1 MARSSYS
8 IAQKVTKGVAK
19 VANSVQGTS
28 KNDYLIGSFVYD
40 DSIFAGDGHDSLF
53 GYGGNDSLF
62 GENGQDYLDGGS
74 GNDTLNGG
82 DDDDVL
88 KGGSGNDTLI
98 GGKGADSLDGGT
110 GSDTA
115 SYAGSSNG
123 VNVDLNTGN
132 GYWGAAGDTYTSI
145 ENVTGTD
152 HYDSITG
159 TDGANVIKAGG
170 GHDNVTDGGGNDT
183 VYGGAGNDYFYA
195 GAGADA
201 YYGGADQDTI
211 LFYDSNEGVTVDL
224 VAGTGSGGDAEGDTY
239 NSIERVYGT
248 QHDDTLIGD
257 DGDNVLHGGSGSD
270 VIVDGAGNDWLSG
283 DVGGCGVTGG
293 GAAYADTFVFHGGED
308 EEHDII
314 TDFAPGVDTIDFTQ
328 ADEFFGF
335 DDLLNGGDRY
345 MEQVGNDTVIHYYD
359 HTIEL
364 MNVDMNSL
372 SADDF
377 LFA

>member
-1 MARSSYS
+1 MAKYTLTTSASSS
-8 IAQKVTKGVAK
+8 KGFK
-19 VANSVQGTS
+19 TIKGTS
-28 KNDYLIGSFVYD
+28 KNDWLTGSYLHHDTIYAADGNDHVFGYSGD
-40 DSIFAGDGHDSLF
+40 DRLF
-53 GYGGNDSLF
+53 GQDGDDYLSGGTGNDI
-62 GENGQDYLDGGS
+62 LDGGE
-74 GNDTLNGG
+74 G
-82 DDDDVL
+82 DDNL

-98 GGKGADSLDGGT
+98 GGKGADSHDGGS
-110 GSDTA
+110 GSDTV

-123 VNVDLNTGN
+123 VNVDLDTGK

-152 HYDSITG
+152 HYDSIKG
-159 TDGANVIKAGG
+159 SDGANVIHAGG
-170 GHDNVTDGGGNDT
+170 GNDNVTDGGGNDT
-183 VYGGAGNDYFYA
+183 VYGGAGNDNFYA

-201 YYGGADQDTI
+201 YFGGADE
-211 LFYDSNEGVTVDL
+211 DSIFFFDSDEGITVDL
-224 VAGTGSGGDAEGDTY
+224 AAGTGSGGDAEGDTY
-239 NSIERVYGT
+239 NGIERVYGT

-283 DVGGCGVTGG
+283 DTGGCGVTGG
-293 GAAYADTFVFHGGED
+293 GVAYADTFVFHGGED
-308 EEHDII
+308 EEHDVI

-328 ADEFFGF
+328 AEDFFGF
-335 DDLLNGGDRY
+335 NDLTNGGDRY

-364 MNVDMNSL
+364 MNVNMNDL

-377 LFA
+377 IFF